1 MIWCEIPRFSRFD
14 IPTYSSD
21 CPLVFWHSYGTWPA
35 CGWFAYNFNMML
47 FHSKLLLE
55 GMYYYLS
62 RKVAWW
68 YQVKT
73 CKDYLSVSFSEVA
86 QQSSLDDSLLT
97 FAQAM
102 PVFASLLYSHFQ
114 MLIKQ
119 LVKNLQYLVKDL
131 DIFFWIISRCLLIP
145 RKIFLFLQLGL
156 DQNLFYKNRNTVQ
169 LPW

>member
-1 MIWCEIPRFSRFD
+1 MIWCEIPRFSRLD

-102 PVFASLLYSHFQ
+102 PVFASLLYSHFSNFYQ
-114 MLIKQ
+114 TVGQKLTVLGQGPRYFFLDHIPMFAYTPENIPIIAVGTWSKSI
-119 LVKNLQYLVKDL
+119 LQK
-131 DIFFWIISRCLLIP
+131 
-145 RKIFLFLQLGL
+145 
-156 DQNLFYKNRNTVQ
+156 
-169 LPW
+169 